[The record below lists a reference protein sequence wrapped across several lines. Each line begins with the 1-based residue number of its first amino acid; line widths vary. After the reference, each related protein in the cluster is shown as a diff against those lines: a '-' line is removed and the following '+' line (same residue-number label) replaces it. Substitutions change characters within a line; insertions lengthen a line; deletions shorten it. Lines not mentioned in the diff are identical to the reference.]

1 MKNDIV
7 TKDKRIALVRPLTLI
22 TALLALIAALVGL
35 FPSQKRLTA
44 LSSQGESDALSIAYL
59 QLLLRVHPDDD
70 ALRRALA
77 HNLAAA
83 GKWADARSVLA
94 PLLGQPHEGGR
105 RARMEALE
113 IDFLVAKSLKTGS
126 PERTGL
132 RNDIARQLEN
142 LRTETSDHGSLARL
156 ADISL
161 AMALPHVAAPI
172 YQKLA
177 AVDKAGGQRWLDLA
191 ATQYLASG
199 APDQAAR
206 AYQEAAQIAQDDVQG
221 QRKYTLLAIDA
232 YLAASQGAQALA
244 LAEASAPHFAGDLA
258 FMRRMVAMALAQNDT
273 VLAQRS
279 GRALVALAPDDA
291 DILSQ
296 QVEVEIAAKDLLAAL
311 ALATRLVALEP
322 ANNEKRT
329 RMAHLAEWAGKQD
342 IALEQWIWLA
352 REPSGSEAR
361 SNAMRLALGKEDD
374 GLWLALAGQVFQAR
388 PMNPEESAA
397 LVAIQSRGR
406 APKQLV
412 AFLQNYAKR
421 YPLQRAQWEALANA
435 QEQQGDLPAA
445 IASWRGMSPQL
456 ISPPESARRQAELL
470 LRAQRPDEAWAA
482 LQEARTGAAPGEAAY
497 WQAYGDTA
505 WARESRP
512 EALLAYRTAWEGGS
526 SNALAIERLIALYNA
541 SAEPEQAI
549 AVGKQAY
556 ERLAEARWLLLAMD
570 AASQA
575 SRWEASRDLSS
586 LAQHDEAKF
595 AGSEMYW
602 LLEAHIASHDGRKA
616 RARKAYRQALALN
629 PAAVPTRVQ
638 LLWFEHDY
646 GDAQQLGEHVAK
658 WRSDAQADPAYWS
671 VYAVALLKLNRV
683 DESLVWFEKQAAA
696 KPDDYVWQVGYFDA
710 LADAGG
716 GDAAQRLRASM
727 MPRLRARLGT
737 AGKTAKPP
745 EKTLWLAYAS
755 MVRHFDGEPAG
766 DQVLQ
771 DMLARG
777 HKDADVYALL
787 VGSSLAQE
795 KFDKARY
802 WLVRAEADQHK
813 LPAYQSLAV
822 ALAQDDLQAIDR
834 ILQLQ
839 EKELTPADRV
849 TALRRLGRNVL
860 ALSLTEQSLL
870 EADDAS
876 SERLRQHREQLRAQ
890 LARRIEAGYEA
901 RNLSDLKIKRSE
913 VAVSFPLD
921 AGRATLRLAH
931 NALDPEAGGVLRHSR
946 SLNEDDISVLAE
958 VAVGANPLRLTLGRN
973 QRDEHSLTYGRLELT
988 HALTKRWNARLDVSI
1003 NGLTEETSALRA
1015 IGSKD
1020 KVGVGLNGSLS
1031 ESVYARAEL
1040 AGQRFNTRQGEKL
1053 GQGARLEGEI
1063 GTRLSKGSPAWQ
1075 LRLSGSTERN
1085 RLVDSL
1091 PASLQPLAASPSQAV
1106 DGILSSRFSTL
1117 GVGATLRS
1125 GQGEGMERRPQGV
1138 VDGWVGRQWPANEL
1152 AYSLRAGM
1160 RLPVASAGQVRFEAF
1175 YTNVQGGVSS
1185 QANRGVGVWY
1195 RHEF

>member
-1 MKNDIV
+1 
-7 TKDKRIALVRPLTLI
+7 
-22 TALLALIAALVGL
+22 
-35 FPSQKRLTA
+35 
-44 LSSQGESDALSIAYL
+44 
-59 QLLLRVHPDDD
+59 
-70 ALRRALA
+70 
-77 HNLAAA
+77 
-83 GKWADARSVLA
+83 
-94 PLLGQPHEGGR
+94 
-105 RARMEALE
+105 
-113 IDFLVAKSLKTGS
+113 
-126 PERTGL
+126 
-132 RNDIARQLEN
+132 
-142 LRTETSDHGSLARL
+142 
-156 ADISL
+156 
-161 AMALPHVAAPI
+161 
-172 YQKLA
+172 
-177 AVDKAGGQRWLDLA
+177 
-191 ATQYLASG
+191 
-199 APDQAAR
+199 
-206 AYQEAAQIAQDDVQG
+206 
-221 QRKYTLLAIDA
+221 
-232 YLAASQGAQALA
+232 
-244 LAEASAPHFAGDLA
+244 
-258 FMRRMVAMALAQNDT
+258 
-273 VLAQRS
+273 
-279 GRALVALAPDDA
+279 
-291 DILSQ
+291 
-296 QVEVEIAAKDLLAAL
+296 
-311 ALATRLVALEP
+311 VALEP

-329 RMAHLAEWAGKQD
+329 RMAQLAEWAGKQD
-342 IALEQWIWLA
+342 IALEQWLWLA

-361 SNAMRLALGKEDD
+361 ANAMRLALGKEDD
-374 GLWLALAGQVFQAR
+374 ALWLALAGPVFQAR
-388 PMNPEESAA
+388 PMKPEESAV
-397 LVAIQSRGR
+397 LVAIEQRGR

-421 YPLQRAQWEALANA
+421 HPLQRAQWETLANA

-445 IASWRGMSPQL
+445 IASWRAMSPQL
-456 ISPPESARRQAELL
+456 ISPPESARRQAGLL

-482 LQEARTGAAPGEAAY
+482 LQEARAGAAPSEEAY
-497 WQAYGDTA
+497 WQAYGDAA
-505 WARESRP
+505 WARESKP
-512 EALLAYRTAWEGGS
+512 EALLAYRTVWEGGS

-541 SAEPEQAI
+541 SAQPEQAI
-549 AVGKQAY
+549 AVGRQAY

-575 SRWEASRDLSS
+575 SRWEASRELSR
-586 LAQHDEAKF
+586 LAQRDEVKF

-602 LLEAHIASHDGRKA
+602 LLEANIASHDGRKV
-616 RARKAYRQALALN
+616 RARKAYMQALALN

-658 WRSDAQADPAYWS
+658 WQSDAQAEPAYWP
-671 VYAVALLKLNRV
+671 VYSVALLKLNRV
-683 DESLVWFEKQAAA
+683 DESLAWFEKQAAA

-716 GDAAQRLRASM
+716 GDAAQRLRAGM
-727 MPRLRARLGT
+727 MPRLRARLGA
-737 AGKTAKPP
+737 AGKTAKPS

-755 MVRHFDGEPAG
+755 MVRHFEGEPAG

-777 HKDADVYALL
+777 HTDADVYALL

-822 ALAQDDLQAIDR
+822 ALAQDDRQAIDR

-839 EKELTPADRV
+839 EKDLTPADRV

-860 ALSLTEQSLL
+860 ALSLTEKSLL

-913 VAVSFPLD
+913 VAVSLPLE

-931 NALDPEAGGVLRHSR
+931 NALDPEAGGVLLHSK
-946 SLNEDDISVLAE
+946 SLDENDISVLAE

-988 HALTKRWNARLDVSI
+988 HALTKRWNARLDVAI

-1020 KVGVGLNGSLS
+1020 KVAVGLNGSLS

-1040 AGQRFNTRQGEKL
+1040 AGQRFNTRKGEKL

-1063 GTRLSKGSPAWQ
+1063 GTQLSGGSPAWQ

-1091 PASLQPLAASPSQAV
+1091 PASLQPLAASPAQAV
-1106 DGILSSRFSTL
+1106 EGILSSRFSTL
-1117 GVGATLRS
+1117 GIGATLRT
-1125 GQGEGMERRPQGV
+1125 GQGEGMERRLQGV
-1138 VDGWVGRQWPANEL
+1138 VDGWVGRQWPANEQ